1 MKKIFTIRDLSQQ
14 QTHMWADQNIEDE
27 VRACAER
34 NITPYFFKY
43 LPEDEDILEA
53 GCGLGAWV
61 IFLNDKGYRVAGIDN
76 NREVIERL
84 KLWNPSL
91 NVSYGDIEHLPY
103 EDSSLGAYISLGVIE
118 HFEEG
123 TERPL
128 REAFR
133 VLKPG
138 GVIILTVP
146 YNNIFRRLIAHPLRS
161 LYLMNHRLRG
171 RRVYFAEYR
180 YSDTEVVN
188 MLEKT
193 GFHVIETGVDDFISK
208 SRSLTI
214 WSEFPFLRD
223 LRKPYT
229 LNMIGKIAAYIMNSI
244 SKKITASGIL
254 VVAKKPS
261 ALSR

>member
-1 MKKIFTIRDLSQQ
+1 
-14 QTHMWADQNIEDE
+14 MWADQNIEDE
-27 VRACAER
+27 VLSCAER

-103 EDSSLGAYISLGVIE
+103 EDNSLGAYISLGVVE

-123 TERPL
+123 PERPL

-138 GVIILTVP
+138 GMIILTVP
-146 YNNIFRRLIAHPLRS
+146 YNSIFRRLIAYPLRR
-161 LYLMNHRLRG
+161 LYLFNHG
-171 RRVYFAEYR
+171 GKVYFAEYR
-180 YSDTEVVN
+180 YSEAEARGMVKKV
-188 MLEKT
+188 
-193 GFHVIETGVDDFISK
+193 GFKVIEIDTDDFISK
-208 SRSLTI
+208 TRSLTL

-223 LRKPYT
+223 HQKPYS

-244 SKKITASGIL
+244 SKKIATSGIL
-254 VVAKKPS
+254 VVAKKPVHFPGNDPDS
-261 ALSR
+261 IK